1 MDYQEF
7 KEKVYQI
14 TGIKTIEVSN
24 KKTRKCD
31 RIEVEELSIRWV
43 TGGEQGGSCW
53 GGTPSALVAD
63 PEPGFESLDAIL
75 EGICPHISFL
85 QYKRICTE
93 CIETDTDTVN
103 EYYGNW
109 TLYTIKKVKL
119 HKLFDMLKE
128 KNLL

>member
-14 TGIKTIEVSN
+14 TGTKHIPVFN
-24 KKTRKCD
+24 KKTRKYD
-31 RIEVEELSIRWV
+31 EIEIEELVKKWV
-43 TGGEQGGSCW
+43 IGGEHGGSCW
-53 GGTPSALVAD
+53 GREPRPVTAE
-63 PEPGFESLDAIL
+63 PEPEFEQLDAIL

-93 CIETDTDTVN
+93 CIETDTDSET

-109 TLYTIKKVKL
+109 TEYAIKKVKL
-119 HKLFDMLKE
+119 SKLFDVLKE
-128 KNLL
+128 KNIL